1 MDTVGGNVAINVHL
15 GTIVDSKI
23 DTNMDGEDNVR
34 ILKCEVSSADDV
46 QNIEQI
52 CQNGE
57 QTNPLDDATVI
68 ILEITKS
75 WKIAVAVKD
84 LVEPDATLARGE
96 KIIYSLDS
104 SNVIQASVRFKND
117 GTLVLNEGT
126 DWAVQFT
133 ALKSAFDQLKS
144 DLNSMISEWNTFATD
159 YVPGSP
165 STTGLPETV
174 SSVSSS
180 AADMANAKIDSI
192 QVP

>member
-104 SNVIQASVRFKND
+104 SNNIKAKIYLKND
-117 GTLVLNEGT
+117 GTVNVGDGDQFVALSNKVDSFISDITDLLTGWTVAPNDGGLALQTAAKALWDVSMGGT
-126 DWAVQFT
+126 PPDSVASSN
-133 ALKSAFDQLKS
+133 LK
-144 DLNSMISEWNTFATD
+144 
-159 YVPGSP
+159 
-165 STTGLPETV
+165 
-174 SSVSSS
+174 
-180 AADMANAKIDSI
+180 ADE
-192 QVP
+192 